1 MGRTNN
7 SRVLCYTTCIMGRI
21 RPSKPKNILLIL
33 WVTESSGRDFL
44 AGFSRYVHRKK
55 DWNVHLLFQ
64 SEDFLPDTVRDIRS
78 GVYDGIVMTE
88 NTFFAHPE
96 FGECPETAIVL
107 FGVPAPGHTRPGGR
121 IVYVQYDDGEI
132 GRCAARHFM
141 QLGNFRT
148 IAFVPPP
155 HDDAWVRLRY
165 AGFADE
171 LGKHG
176 FVAHAFDYSQ
186 PLAAWL
192 CGLPKP
198 AAIMAASDYTAVEVA
213 ATCNSNAIAIPQEV
227 ALVGVDNDELLCEF
241 TRPSLSSIR
250 QNNDKSGQL
259 AAQELDRLF
268 RRRAVPGRLRVVPC
282 SDCTVVC
289 RESSRPVA
297 PATHLILSA
306 ISYIRANVTRNLS
319 AADVVKHLGVSR
331 SLADLRFRQ
340 YQGET
345 ILETITRIRLEEL
358 SKRLLVS
365 NLPVGKVAATM
376 GFDDLSYLGRIFR
389 RRFGQSMVQWR
400 ANGAG

>member
-1 MGRTNN
+1 MN
-7 SRVLCYTTCIMGRI
+7 
-21 RPSKPKNILLIL
+21 KPCNILLLL
-33 WVTESSGRDFL
+33 WGPEASGRDFL
-44 AGFSRYVHRKK
+44 AGFSRYAHGKGN
-55 DWNVHLLFQ
+55 WNVHLMLLTGT
-64 SEDFLPDTVRDIRS
+64 FLPDTVRDIRS
-78 GVYDGIVMTE
+78 GIYDGIVMTE
-88 NTFFAHPE
+88 NTFYAHPE
-96 FGECPETAIVL
+96 FGECPETAVVI
-107 FGVPAPGHTRPGGR
+107 FGVPEPGRPNPKGR
-121 IVYVQYDDGEI
+121 SSYVQNDDDEI

-141 QLGNFRT
+141 QLGSFRT
-148 IAFVPPP
+148 FAFVPPP
-155 HDDAWVRLRY
+155 QDDAWARLRR
-165 AGFADE
+165 AGFTDE
-171 LGKHG
+171 LAKHRL
-176 FVAHAFDYSQ
+176 VAQAFDYSQ
-186 PLAAWL
+186 PLSTWL

-213 ATCNSNAIAIPQEV
+213 ATCNSSSIAIPQEV

-268 RRRAVPGRLRVVPC
+268 RRRAVPGKLRVVPC
-282 SDCTVVC
+282 SDCTIVC

-345 ILETITRIRLEEL
+345 ILEAITRIRLEEL

-389 RRFGQSMVQWR
+389 RKFGLSMTQWR
-400 ANGAG
+400 TNGAA